1 MKRGGGADGLCRPLF
16 LRIGVCGREVHKFL
30 KDMRV
35 SLTNCIFACIMSGMK
50 HEMSLAIYGKYLYRG
65 EASGCFCA

>member
-1 MKRGGGADGLCRPLF
+1 MPPVPPAARAEEERGRRA
-16 LRIGVCGREVHKFL
+16 GVQKFHKSA
-30 KDMRV
+30 RV
-35 SLTNCIFACIMSGMK
+35 SLTNGNFAGIMSGMK